1 VLNHASTIREIR
13 KRLKLSMT
21 EFAELIGTEQS
32 TISRYEAGQIEPSRT
47 VWILLFLLASG
58 GEREAILE
66 AMGEGS
72 ESSLASRYQNA
83 EESLKLLKSKKT
95 DVNRI
100 EFAEASTALLASKES
115 IDPVLVQV
123 LKLYP
128 SKKFRQALAAMLPY
142 FEFVAN
148 REA

>member
-1 VLNHASTIREIR
+1 
-13 KRLKLSMT
+13 MT
-21 EFAELIGTEQS
+21 EFAELIGIDQS
-32 TISRYEAGQIEPSRT
+32 TISRYEGGQIEPSRT
-47 VWILLFLLASG
+47 VWILLFLLASS

-72 ESSLASRYQNA
+72 EASLASRYRNA
-83 EESLKLLKSKKT
+83 EESLKLLKREKT

-115 IDPVLVQV
+115 IDPALVQM

-142 FEFVAN
+142 FAFVAG
-148 REA
+148 RES